1 MSENK
6 KALTLDLLFTD
17 YSEFTQAMVTGY
29 VDELLVIKNSTERY
43 VDFPTNQ
50 TALFLFLKLKKQ
62 LLENGYR
69 FREINNIQEKLFK
82 QVHDLAIESMGEET
96 AVEFAAKDG
105 VELSRIF
112 DDYMIKCMRIRER
125 LLIKLEENIRLY
137 FIDATFDIVDEIVQ
151 LRRLLIKDG
160 YNVLSID
167 LSMLVVMEVIYTEV
181 REKLQRKYKVDK
193 YFLYGGVSF
202 VTALYFV
209 LFVIL

>member
-1 MSENK
+1 M
-6 KALTLDLLFTD
+6 
-17 YSEFTQAMVTGY
+17 
-29 VDELLVIKNSTERY
+29 
-43 VDFPTNQ
+43 
-50 TALFLFLKLKKQ
+50 
-62 LLENGYR
+62 
-69 FREINNIQEKLFK
+69 EINNIQEKLF
-82 QVHDLAIESMGEET
+82 QRVHDLAIDIMNDDSVDVATQPE
-96 AVEFAAKDG
+96 

-125 LLIKLEENIRLY
+125 LLIKLEENLRLY

-181 REKLQRKYKVDK
+181 REKLQRKYQVDR
-193 YFLYGGVSF
+193 YFMYGGVSF
-202 VTALYFV
+202 VAVLYFV